1 MGDRERPAFYAL
13 RSGGWR
19 DYWTL
24 LHPPYSVW
32 HLSYVVLGACV
43 APTLHASLLIQ
54 TLAAF
59 ALAMG
64 VAAHALDELHGRPLA
79 TRIPAAVL
87 VGLAIAGLIG
97 AVVLGANAAREVS
110 GWLWAFIAVGALLVP
125 AYNLEWFGGA
135 FHSDRWFAVAWGAF
149 PALTAGFAQAG
160 RMTPAIVVVAAGCAV
175 LSAAQRVL
183 STPVR
188 RLRRDAQHVS
198 GSIVLR
204 DGATEP
210 LDGAALR
217 ATPEAA
223 LRLLSVAVPLVAAA
237 LLVARVS

>member
-1 MGDRERPAFYAL
+1 
-13 RSGGWR
+13 
-19 DYWTL
+19 
-24 LHPPYSVW
+24 
-32 HLSYVVLGACV
+32 
-43 APTLHASLLIQ
+43 
-54 TLAAF
+54 
-59 ALAMG
+59 
-64 VAAHALDELHGRPLA
+64 
-79 TRIPAAVL
+79 
-87 VGLAIAGLIG
+87 
-97 AVVLGANAAREVS
+97 
-110 GWLWAFIAVGALLVP
+110 
-125 AYNLEWFGGA
+125 
-135 FHSDRWFAVAWGAF
+135 
-149 PALTAGFAQAG
+149 
-160 RMTPAIVVVAAGCAV
+160 MTPAIVVVAAGCAV